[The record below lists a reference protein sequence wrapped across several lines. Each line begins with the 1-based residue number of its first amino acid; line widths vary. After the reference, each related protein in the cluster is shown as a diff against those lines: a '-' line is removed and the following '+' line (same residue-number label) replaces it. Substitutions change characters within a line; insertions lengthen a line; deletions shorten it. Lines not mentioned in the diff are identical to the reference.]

1 MVVVRG
7 MAPGIKKPL
16 KMGRIVDI
24 NVLVYYYN
32 SKVRKSGDRAD
43 QIVEYRLKELLS
55 KLGRWN
61 IVKV

>member
-1 MVVVRG
+1 MRG

-43 QIVEYRLKELLS
+43 QIVEYQLKELLS

>member
-1 MVVVRG
+1 MRG